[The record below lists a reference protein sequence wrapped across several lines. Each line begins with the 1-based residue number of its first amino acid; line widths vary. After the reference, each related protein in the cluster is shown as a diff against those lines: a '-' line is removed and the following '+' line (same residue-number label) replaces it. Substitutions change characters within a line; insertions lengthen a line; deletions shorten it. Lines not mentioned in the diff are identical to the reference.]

1 MIKIIMIEDDWDMAE
16 LLEEFLAKHNM
27 AVQNYDSPYL
37 ALSALT
43 IQAFDLVILDLSL
56 PEMDGVEV
64 CRQIREKS
72 DIPIIIS
79 SARADISDKSIC
91 FMMGA
96 DDYLPKPYDSQELL
110 LRIRSVLRRTQ
121 KAPQEA
127 QEPIRPFQVDR
138 DKHEIRKNGTLIHL
152 TNAEFEI
159 LTYFIKRSSMV
170 LSREEILTN
179 VQAINYES
187 SLKSIDVMIGRIRI
201 KIEEDSKS
209 PQYLISIRGLGY
221 KLVNE

>member
-1 MIKIIMIEDDWDMAE
+1 MIKILMIEDDWDMAE

-79 SARADISDKSIC
+79 SARADMSDKSAC
-91 FMMGA
+91 FYRGA

-110 LRIRSVLRRTQ
+110 LRIGSILRRTQ
-121 KAPQEA
+121 KAPQEI
-127 QEPIRPFQVDR
+127 QEPIRMFQVDR

-170 LSREEILTN
+170 VSREEILTN
-179 VQAINYES
+179 VEAINYES
-187 SLKSIDVMIGRIRI
+187 SLKSIDVMIGRIRT
-201 KIEEDSKS
+201 KIEEDSKA
-209 PQYLISIRGLGY
+209 PQYLVSIRGLGY
-221 KLVNE
+221 KLLNE

>member
-1 MIKIIMIEDDWDMAE
+1 MIKIVMIEDDWDMAE
-16 LLEEFLAKHNM
+16 LLEEFLAKHTIT
-27 AVQNYDSPYL
+27 VENYDSPYL
-37 ALSALT
+37 ALASLS
-43 IQAFDLVILDLSL
+43 INHYDLVILDLSL

-110 LRIRSVLRRTQ
+110 LRIRSVLRRSQ
-121 KAPQEA
+121 LAPHET

-170 LSREEILTN
+170 VSREEILTN

-187 SLKSIDVMIGRIRI
+187 SLKSIDVMIGRIRT
-201 KIEEDSKS
+201 KIEEDSKA
-209 PQYLISIRGLGY
+209 PKYLVSIRGLGY